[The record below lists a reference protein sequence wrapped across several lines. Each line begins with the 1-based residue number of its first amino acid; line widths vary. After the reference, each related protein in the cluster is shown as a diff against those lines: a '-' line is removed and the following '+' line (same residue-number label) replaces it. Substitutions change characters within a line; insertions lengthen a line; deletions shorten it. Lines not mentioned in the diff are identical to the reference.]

1 MLEQYPAIPH
11 QYIPNAFR
19 RVVPLPNGHKLSV
32 VESPSCYEV
41 ALINP
46 SGKLVSHP
54 LFGGDEVYRLW
65 EVEEV
70 EEVIAKLNQELAA

>member
-1 MLEQYPAIPH
+1 MLEQYPATPH
-11 QYIPNAFR
+11 QCIPNAFR
-19 RVVPLPNGHKLSV
+19 RVVPLLNGHKLSV
-32 VESPSCYEV
+32 VERFGSYEV

-46 SGKLVSHP
+46 HGNLVPHP
-54 LFGGDEVYRLW
+54 MFGNDEVCSFD

>member
-11 QYIPNAFR
+11 QCIPNAFR
-19 RVVPLPNGHKLSV
+19 RVVPLPKGHKLSV
-32 VESPSCYEV
+32 VESYGGYEV
-41 ALINP
+41 ALLNP
-46 SGKLVSHP
+46 QNDLVSHP
-54 LFGGDEVYRLW
+54 LFGNDEVCCFD